1 MSSKKKSTTNF
12 NQTST
17 SAPPAFTAPG
27 LEATAG
33 MVTGALGDI
42 PQTHYAG
49 PQVAYLDPATLG
61 SIQGAWGDTAGLA
74 GYYSDW
80 MGEQMAPLTSMWDF
94 QSQLPTEQFNMGS
107 MHDVNPVIQASLNPV
122 YEQLMNNILPSMQSS
137 SLDAGAYTGDRA
149 MRVLP
154 QDAISEYTDSAGRI
168 AAQIGYE
175 NYRDFENRRLAAF
188 SSDQDRMLGG
198 YNAETARGLGA
209 EQNQMGMMGAIN
221 DYVSGILRNSA
232 SVGDLLNMSAQL
244 GVTNEQAMIND
255 MLAQDQYASY
265 SPFMGLD
272 QASALLA
279 QLSGNYG
286 TDTTTGKQKTTEKTG
301 GLGEWVKGA
310 IGLGSMVA
318 GAMTGNPALMAG
330 GAAAGASGTT
340 NPLTAG
346 MQSQLF
352 GQGASNLFSNPFTI
366 YGGG

>member
-1 MSSKKKSTTNF
+1 MSSKKKTKTTS
-12 NQTST
+12 NQTT
-17 SAPPAFTAPG
+17 TAAPPSWTQPG
-27 LEATAG
+27 LESVSG

-42 PQTHYAG
+42 PQTHYSG
-49 PQVAYLDPATLG
+49 PQVAYMTPDQVGA
-61 SIQGAWGDTAGLA
+61 IQGAWGDTAGLA

-94 QSQLPTEQFNMGS
+94 QSTLPTEQFNMGS

-122 YEQLMNNILPSMQSS
+122 YEQLMYNILPSIQSS
-137 SLDAGAYTGDRA
+137 SLNAGAYTGDRA

-154 QDAISEYTDSAGRI
+154 QDALSEYTDSAGRI

-188 SSDQDRMLGG
+188 TSDQDRLLAG
-198 YNAETARGLGA
+198 YGAETQRGLGA
-209 EQNQMGMMGAIN
+209 EQNQMQMMGAIN

-255 MLAQDQYASY
+255 LLAQDQYASY

-272 QASALLA
+272 QAANLLT
-279 QLSGNYG
+279 QLSGNWG
-286 TDTTTGKQKTTEKTG
+286 TQTSQGTQKTTEKTG

-310 IGLGSMVA
+310 IGLGSLAA
-318 GAMTGNPALMAG
+318 GAMTGNPALLAG
-330 GAAAGASGTT
+330 GAMAGASGST
-340 NPLTAG
+340 NPLAQFG
-346 MQSQLF
+346 IQSSILPASGIF
-352 GQGASNLFSNPFTI
+352 GSP
-366 YGGG
+366 GG